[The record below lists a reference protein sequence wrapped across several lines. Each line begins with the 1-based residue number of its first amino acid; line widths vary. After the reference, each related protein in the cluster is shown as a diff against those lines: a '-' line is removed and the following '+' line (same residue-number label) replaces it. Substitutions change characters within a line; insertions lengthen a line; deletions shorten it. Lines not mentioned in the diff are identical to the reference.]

1 MNQNELSHV
10 RGDGSSHMV
19 DVSDKN
25 VTKREATAR
34 AVLHTRPDVIAK
46 IADGSLPKGE
56 ALPVARVAAIMAAK
70 RTHDLIPLCHPLP
83 ISAVTVDFISGDSSV
98 SVTATVRTTSR
109 TGVEMEALT
118 AASVG
123 ALTVYDMIKAVDKH
137 ARIDGIQVLAKSG
150 GKSGDWQVTPDAEP
164 ARPAV
169 ESTAAEHPVRANA
182 TTERRGE
189 KRAAVLIAS
198 TRAARGEYADL
209 TGPELVAWLREQGYE
224 TPEPTVVADG
234 PEVGKAARELLATG
248 IDVLISSGGTGI
260 SPSDATPQQ
269 LAPLIETPLPGIA
282 EKIRAV
288 GQEKTPYSLLTRAV
302 AGLNGNTLLVALP
315 GSPGGVRDGIAVLTP
330 ILEHVHH
337 QLRGRNHE

>member
-83 ISAVTVDFISGDSSV
+83 ISAVTVDFVSGDSSV
-98 SVTATVRTTSR
+98 TVTATVRTTSR

-150 GKSGDWQVTPDAEP
+150 GKSGDWQVTPDVEP
-164 ARPAV
+164 ARPAL
-169 ESTAAEHPVRANA
+169 ESAA
-182 TTERRGE
+182 TERHGE
-189 KRAAVLIAS
+189 KCAAVLIAS

-209 TGPELVAWLREQGYE
+209 TGPELVAWLRQQGYE

-288 GQEKTPYSLLTRAV
+288 GQGKTPYSLLTRAV
-302 AGLNGNTLLVALP
+302 AGLNGDTLLVALP